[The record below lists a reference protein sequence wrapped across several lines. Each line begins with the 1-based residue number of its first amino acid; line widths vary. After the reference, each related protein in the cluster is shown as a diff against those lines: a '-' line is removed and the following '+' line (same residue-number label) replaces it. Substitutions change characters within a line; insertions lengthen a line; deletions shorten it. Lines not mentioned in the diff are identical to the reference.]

1 MENQTKL
8 RLFYLYQHMIR
19 NTDPEHRLTT
29 NELIRYMKSEHG
41 IDVDRTTI
49 ADDFAIMK
57 QAGINCEVKKSR
69 QNQYY
74 YDDRLFELSELKTLV
89 DAVASAKFITET
101 RSRQLIRK
109 LMELTSVYNAENLRR
124 HVFAEGR
131 AKSENKNIFIISD
144 AINDAID
151 KGYKIRFQYTD
162 YSIRKRRVL
171 KNGGE
176 RYTVSPYALIWD
188 GDFYYVVGYCDD
200 RKHTRNF
207 RVDRI
212 YSEVEKL
219 ENEPA
224 HPAPPDFGP
233 ASYSKKVFRMYDTDE
248 TVPVDLLCDA
258 SLMKYVIDQFGRD
271 VNTEV
276 TDEEHFLA
284 HVTVCPSPTFYRWVF
299 GWGGKMKITGPE
311 SIRKEYRKKL
321 KEALE
326 NI

>member
-74 YDDRLFELSELKTLV
+74 YDERLFELSELKTLV

-131 AKSENKNIFIISD
+131 AKSENKNIFIISG
-144 AINDAID
+144 I
-151 KGYKIRFQYTD
+151 
-162 YSIRKRRVL
+162 
-171 KNGGE
+171 
-176 RYTVSPYALIWD
+176 
-188 GDFYYVVGYCDD
+188 
-200 RKHTRNF
+200 
-207 RVDRI
+207 
-212 YSEVEKL
+212 
-219 ENEPA
+219 
-224 HPAPPDFGP
+224 
-233 ASYSKKVFRMYDTDE
+233 
-248 TVPVDLLCDA
+248 
-258 SLMKYVIDQFGRD
+258 
-271 VNTEV
+271 
-276 TDEEHFLA
+276 
-284 HVTVCPSPTFYRWVF
+284 
-299 GWGGKMKITGPE
+299 
-311 SIRKEYRKKL
+311 
-321 KEALE
+321 
-326 NI
+326 